1 VNAKKICM
9 ILSYLPTTTKKLINV
24 DYLKQPEEMSW
35 EKLELLL
42 SQGKDMKELIIQK
55 QKDGQEKQEIQIMLQ
70 STDGLPEYLEI
81 KQEKILQKLK
91 ASKQVNVKMKE
102 TIPMKSWIQNWN

>member
-1 VNAKKICM
+1 
-9 ILSYLPTTTKKLINV
+9 
-24 DYLKQPEEMSW
+24 
-35 EKLELLL
+35 
-42 SQGKDMKELIIQK
+42 
-55 QKDGQEKQEIQIMLQ
+55 MLQ

>member
-1 VNAKKICM
+1 
-9 ILSYLPTTTKKLINV
+9 
-24 DYLKQPEEMSW
+24 MSW